1 MSEQFDRQD
10 SFGWMINV
18 VAHDAAKR
26 FEIEL
31 KKHGLTVALCTNH
44 DVFMG
49 RRRRNTARYCG
60 EI

>member
-26 FEIEL
+26 FEAEL
-31 KKHGLTVALCTNH
+31 KSTDLPLH
-44 DVFMG
+44 FG
-49 RRRRNTARYCG
+49 RP
-60 EI
+60 

>member
-31 KKHGLTVALCTNH
+31 KKHGLTVALW
-44 DVFMG
+44 
-49 RRRRNTARYCG
+49 YQP
-60 EI
+60 